1 MEKVAIHQNK
11 NSTTVVEFINLDNF
25 TPDFKMVYEAGHV
38 YGVYL
43 NELSEIE
50 AHDIFGD
57 TLVDIIL

>member
-1 MEKVAIHQNK
+1 MK
-11 NSTTVVEFINLDNF
+11 NIIFALLLSFSAAAQTDS
-25 TPDFKMVYEAGHV
+25 V